1 MMKTSAIPATSWRIS
16 ATVNGKTIT
25 INVGD
30 GSQRVKWIA
39 HVAIA
44 KWDEENGQGWQL
56 LGIPTSVLQ
65 DKRDIDMGAIIRDVL
80 HDGDCIT
87 IFSSLLPSKET

>member
-1 MMKTSAIPATSWRIS
+1 MKTFTSPATSWRIS

-65 DKRDIDMGAIIRDVL
+65 GERDIDMGAFIRDVL
-80 HDGDCIT
+80 QDGDGIT
-87 IFSSLLPSKET
+87 IFSSLLPFKET